1 VPHQPLDPKIPVRRY
16 FEEVANG
23 HQLDLADELFAPDF
37 GSPGPVIGPDAAR
50 AALRSMWAA
59 FPDLSFSIDEL
70 VAEDDR
76 VVAKV
81 TYTGTHRGAFLGV
94 EPTGR
99 SIRFTGVEMAVV
111 HEGRIAR
118 EAWHIIDHGEIL
130 SQLGSEPAH
139 RQ

>member
-1 VPHQPLDPKIPVRRY
+1 MPKRSFDPKIPVRRY

-23 HQLDLADELFAPDF
+23 HQLELADELFAPDF
-37 GSPGPVIGPDAAR
+37 GAPGPVVGPDAAR

-59 FPDLSFSIDEL
+59 FPDLRFSIDEL
-70 VAEDDR
+70 VADGDR

-81 TYTGTHRGAFLGV
+81 TYSGTHRGAFLGV

-111 HEGRIAR
+111 IDGLIAR
-118 EAWHIIDHGEIL
+118 EAWHIIDHLEIL
-130 SQLGSEPAH
+130 HQLGSEPGH
-139 RQ
+139 FS